1 MNTIV
6 IDVREPFEYAMGHYP
21 GSLNIPPMTM
31 MQGEPPALA
40 DLPRDTRIVVYCRTG
55 ARSNSTI
62 PFLQRYGFTNV
73 VNGIN
78 KDQVPRFLANQG

>member
-1 MNTIV
+1 MNTVV

-21 GSLNIPPMTM
+21 DALNIPPMTM
-31 MQGEPPALA
+31 MQGEPSALA
-40 DLPRDTRIVVYCRTG
+40 KLPRDTRIVVYCRTG
-55 ARSNSTI
+55 ARSNSTM

>member
-1 MNTIV
+1 MNTVV

-21 GSLNIPPMTM
+21 GALNIPPMTM
-31 MQGEPPALA
+31 MQGEPSALA
-40 DLPRDTRIVVYCRTG
+40 KLPRDTRIVVYCRTG
-55 ARSNSTI
+55 ARSNSTM

>member
-1 MNTIV
+1 MNTVV
-6 IDVREPFEYAMGHYP
+6 IDVREPFEYAMGHYH
-21 GSLNIPPMTM
+21 GALNIPPMTM
-31 MQGEPPALA
+31 MQGEPSALA
-40 DLPRDTRIVVYCRTG
+40 KLPRDTRIVVYCRTG
-55 ARSNSTI
+55 ARSNSTM

>member
-1 MNTIV
+1 MV
-6 IDVREPFEYAMGHYP
+6 P
-21 GSLNIPPMTM
+21 L
-31 MQGEPPALA
+31 
-40 DLPRDTRIVVYCRTG
+40 
-55 ARSNSTI
+55 ARSNSTM